1 VSEPDQGFVAGLPA
15 EPDDPDRA
23 AIARLAG
30 GDPEALEGLYGRY
43 GTMAYS
49 LAYRITG
56 DGPAAEDAVQE
67 AFLGVWRNAG
77 RYEVG
82 RGSVRTWILS
92 IVHHRAIDSLRRR
105 RTTSALPDADEAPPE
120 ALTMPDLWDDV
131 AAGLD
136 REAIRA
142 AMASIPAAQRES
154 IELAYFGGLT
164 QVEIADR
171 LAVPLGTV
179 KSRQRLGL
187 LALRRVLVDAAGPLA
202 AELRPVASRTEGGAE
217 PSRTARG

>member
-1 VSEPDQGFVAGLPA
+1 MTELEVGFEAGLPA

-56 DGPAAEDAVQE
+56 DATAAEDAVQE
-67 AFLGVWRNAG
+67 AFLGVWRNAA
-77 RYEVG
+77 RYEAV
-82 RGSVRTWILS
+82 RGSVHTWLLS

-105 RTTSALPDADEAPPE
+105 RATTALPESDDVPPDV
-120 ALTMPDLWDDV
+120 LTLPDPWGDV
-131 AAGLD
+131 AARLD
-136 REAIRA
+136 RAEIQRA
-142 AMASIPAAQRES
+142 LAAIPAAQRQS

-164 QVEIADR
+164 QVEIATR
-171 LAVPLGTV
+171 LELPLGTV

-187 LALRRVLVDAAGPLA
+187 LAMRRALTGETGPA
-202 AELRPVASRTEGGAE
+202 DG
-217 PSRTARG
+217 